1 MASLESKFYRRAHI
15 LVLYY
20 RGPHATCKLTLAKT
34 YKVQFIHIKHTLDSI
49 IILKL
54 IMKIRAKKSPSM
66 LTRVQIKSCPH
77 PSHFRQIWSHFSPK
91 IRKPYPMGKETQA
104 GFSVRRNN
112 LKRKPTKQVLG
123 SWFIVSVHSVQ
134 KHMARAHWEV
144 SGIYVDKQ
152 DLITFQL
159 KFQICGAT
167 V

>member
-54 IMKIRAKKSPSM
+54 IMKIRAKKAPSM

-77 PSHFRQIWSHFSPK
+77 PSHF
-91 IRKPYPMGKETQA
+91 
-104 GFSVRRNN
+104 SVRFGHIFRQKSGKFTPWGRKHKRVSACEETTWKGN
-112 LKRKPTKQVLG
+112 LLSRSLG
-123 SWFIVSVHSVQ
+123 
-134 KHMARAHWEV
+134 A
-144 SGIYVDKQ
+144 
-152 DLITFQL
+152 DLLFPYILFKNTWPEPIE
-159 KFQICGAT
+159 KYRENT
-167 V
+167 